1 MCRIKGLLRLIIFAV
16 LCAVLFSPMQ
26 VVQTQDLKTI
36 TAAGTITTAHGGTYA
51 LTMSFPPAGG
61 KVTGSVYYKALAVNG
76 SCSGTLQETLEG
88 TFSGGDGGSATGT
101 ATGTYVPDCEHD
113 ENLEYT
119 DSWSGNFYANGTG
132 NGVWN
137 YRTEWGTENIL
148 VPETGQMLWKVTFSA
163 QEFQAALG
171 PAITEEPTLT
181 EEPTNGLS
189 CSPQVRGLSPS
200 KPGDVISPG
209 ASYFDANGQA
219 VGIIQE
225 RWFLNGVNT
234 NSIIWDGTQVQ
245 VELQWTCLDHT
256 GNSRTFIIPAYQEQP
271 AIPPAAA
278 QPPESAP
285 PNIPG
290 GVGPAAIGVGAII
303 IGGLGAAGVAGIAIS
318 RVTGGLPKAPP
329 PTPPNQVAPPAQ
341 PPARPEPGKQ
351 PQPPKKKL
359 TPEDKA
365 RLLNVRSE
373 MESEINRVKNQW
385 RQTRNAVDKL
395 NSLKKKNMLKF
406 IFKKGFDVQGW
417 MINSPVELINKV
429 TVDPLMDKIF
439 EKHDTSQDGNIIVA
453 INNRVQSLKAEMQ
466 QMVDEVRYLFNEI
479 AKINQNLSGVGK

>member
-1 MCRIKGLLRLIIFAV
+1 
-16 LCAVLFSPMQ
+16 MQ

-36 TAAGTITTAHGGTYA
+36 TATGTLTQPGGA
-51 LTMSFPPAGG
+51 AMSLTMSFPPAGG
-61 KVTGSVYYKALAVNG
+61 KVTGSVYLKLTTPVIAGA
-76 SCSGTLQETLEG
+76 CTGTLQETLEG

-101 ATGTYVPDCEHD
+101 ATGEWVPDCSTEAYT
-113 ENLEYT
+113 EYT

-137 YRTEWGTENIL
+137 YRAEYYGVEGL
-148 VPETGQMLWKVTFSA
+148 FYPETGQMPWQVTFSA

-171 PAITEEPTLT
+171 PAITEEPTPTEEPFPTEEPALT

-290 GVGPAAIGVGAII
+290 GVVPAAIGVGAII

-351 PQPPKKKL
+351 PQPPKKL

-365 RLLNVRSE
+365 RLINVRGE

-385 RQTRNAVDKL
+385 RQTRNAADKL
-395 NSLKKKNMLKF
+395 NSLKKKNMIKF